1 MISGILATGFVAM
14 HIHREEVKLVMDD
27 IRKGQIAYLF
37 VKKHLREKG
46 VRLAPALHR
55 EIGNEAKA
63 IGISADEFREF
74 AEIVIREMVEETFAK
89 KPDKRS

>member
-1 MISGILATGFVAM
+1 
-14 HIHREEVKLVMDD
+14 MDD

-55 EIGNEAKA
+55 EIGSEAKG
-63 IGISADEFREF
+63 IGISAEEFREF
-74 AEIVIREMVEETFAK
+74 AEIIIREMVEETFAK
-89 KPDKRS
+89 KHGTNVVSPHTSGKNDRVGF